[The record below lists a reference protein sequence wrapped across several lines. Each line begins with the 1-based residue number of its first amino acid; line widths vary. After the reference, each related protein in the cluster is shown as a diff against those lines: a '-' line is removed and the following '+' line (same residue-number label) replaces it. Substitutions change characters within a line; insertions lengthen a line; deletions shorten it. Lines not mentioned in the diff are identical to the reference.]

1 GLESWEERLVEQE
14 QKKIKGGLTQPRNL
28 ATLLSVLFP
37 GLGQL
42 YNLRIL
48 KGILL
53 IILSTSF
60 LVTTCNYIDIGLW
73 GIFTLGTIPKEHHSI
88 QLLLQ
93 GLIALIV
100 LSFVIAFNIFNIFY
114 ALSIALLNE
123 KVNNIPKL

>member
-1 GLESWEERLVEQE
+1 E

-53 IILSTSF
+53 IILSPSF
-60 LVTTCNYIDIGLW
+60 LVRTWNYIDIGLW
-73 GIFTLGTIPKEHHSI
+73 GIFTLGTIPKYHHSI

-93 GLIALIV
+93 WV
-100 LSFVIAFNIFNIFY
+100 
-114 ALSIALLNE
+114 IALL
-123 KVNNIPKL
+123 VRSLDIPVCICRAWCV